1 MNFGDACAILEIGE
15 SYRNPLCPDELKK
28 QYRRKILQYHPDKN
42 HSENAAVLFRE
53 IRCAYEFLK
62 KSEQS
67 SDDEDDIHSYQSHL
81 FSFLK
86 NIFPIDES
94 AMQNKIFKL
103 LVQKLVD
110 CCETKAVTIMEKMD
124 KNLLVKI
131 YGVFVNY
138 KDVFH
143 FSGDFLQ
150 KVEQVISRKTQKD
163 ECVIV
168 NPDLDDLWDNNLYK
182 LVDGDDI
189 FLIPLWHHELVY
201 DNGESDLYVHV
212 IPVLPDNI
220 SIDADNHIHVSVK
233 YSVAELWKMDR
244 VEVAVGKRTF
254 TILREELLMKSHQTM
269 SLYKQ
274 GITQI
279 NDKNTLDVSRQGD
292 IVIHM
297 EIE

>member
-1 MNFGDACAILEIGE
+1 MNFLEACTILEIDE
-15 SYRNPLCPDELKK
+15 ACRNPLCLDELKR

-42 HSENAAVLFRE
+42 HSENAAIMFRE
-53 IRCAYEFLK
+53 IRSAYEFLK
-62 KSEQS
+62 TAEQS
-67 SDDEDDIHSYQSHL
+67 FDDEDDIHSYQTHL

-103 LVQKLVD
+103 IVQKLVD

-131 YGVFVNY
+131 HGVFVNY

-150 KVEQVISRKTQKD
+150 KVEQVIARKTQKD

-168 NPDLDDLWDNNLYK
+168 NPDLDDLWENNLYK
-182 LVDGDDI
+182 LVDGDDV

-201 DNGESDLYVHV
+201 DKGGSDLYVHV

-220 SIDADNHIHVSVK
+220 SIDAENNIHVFLK
-233 YSVAELWKMDR
+233 YSIVELWKMDR
-244 VEVAVGKRTF
+244 IEVVVGKRSF
-254 TILREELLMKSHQTM
+254 TILREHLAMKSHQTI
-269 SLYKQ
+269 SIYRQ

-279 NDKNTLDVSRQGD
+279 NDKNTLDISRQGD
-292 IVIHM
+292 IVVHL

>member
-1 MNFGDACAILEIGE
+1 MNFLEACNILEIDE
-15 SYRNPLCPDELKK
+15 SCRNPLCPEELKK

-53 IRCAYEFLK
+53 IRSAYELLK
-62 KSEQS
+62 NAEQS
-67 SDDEDDIHSYQSHL
+67 SDDEGDIENYQTHL

-103 LVQKLVD
+103 IVQKLVD
-110 CCETKAVTIMEKMD
+110 CCETKAVDIMEKMD

-131 YGVFVNY
+131 YGVFANY

-150 KVEQVISRKTQKD
+150 KVEQVIARKTQKD

-168 NPDLDDLWDNNLYK
+168 NPDLDDLWENNLYK
-182 LVDGDDI
+182 LVDGDDV

-201 DNGESDLYVHV
+201 DKNGSDLYVRV

-220 SIDADNHIHVSVK
+220 SIDADNNIHVYLK
-233 YSVAELWKMDR
+233 YTLSELWKMDR
-244 VEVAVGKRTF
+244 LEVAVGKRKF
-254 TILREELLMKSHQTM
+254 TCMREQLFMKSHQT
-269 SLYKQ
+269 LNIYRQ

-292 IVIHM
+292 VIVHV

>member
-1 MNFGDACAILEIGE
+1 MNFEKACHILEIDE
-15 SYRNPLCPDELKK
+15 IHRNPLCLDELKK

-42 HSENAAVLFRE
+42 HSENASIMFRE
-53 IRCAYEFLK
+53 IRSAYEFLK
-62 KSEQS
+62 TAEQS
-67 SDDEDDIHSYQSHL
+67 SDDEGDIENYQTHL

-94 AMQNKIFKL
+94 TMQNKIFKL
-103 LVQKLVD
+103 IVQKLVD

-124 KNLLVKI
+124 KTWLLKI

-150 KVEQVISRKTQKD
+150 KVEQVIARKTQND

-168 NPDLDDLWDNNLYK
+168 NPDVDDLWDNNLYK
-182 LVDGDDI
+182 LVDGDDV

-201 DNGESDLYVHV
+201 DKGGSDLYVRV

-220 SIDADNHIHVSVK
+220 SIDADNNIHIHIK
-233 YSVAELWKMDR
+233 YTLEELWKTDR
-244 VEVAVGKRTF
+244 VEVVVGKRTF
-254 TILREELLMKSHQTM
+254 TIAR
-269 SLYKQ
+269 
-274 GITQI
+274 
-279 NDKNTLDVSRQGD
+279 D
-292 IVIHM
+292 I
-297 EIE
+297 

>member
-1 MNFGDACAILEIGE
+1 MNFLEACTILEIDE
-15 SYRNPLCPDELKK
+15 ACRNPLCFDELKK

-42 HSENAAVLFRE
+42 HSENAAIMFRE
-53 IRCAYEFLK
+53 IRSAYEFLK

-67 SDDEDDIHSYQSHL
+67 FDDEDDIHSYQGHL

-103 LVQKLVD
+103 IVQKLVD
-110 CCETKAVTIMEKMD
+110 CCETKAVDIMEKMD

-131 YGVFVNY
+131 HGVFVNY

-150 KVEQVISRKTQKD
+150 KVEQVIARKTQKD

-182 LVDGDDI
+182 LVDGDDV

-201 DNGESDLYVHV
+201 DKGGSDLYVRV

-220 SIDADNHIHVSVK
+220 SIDAENNIHVFLK
-233 YSVAELWKMDR
+233 YSMVELWKMDR
-244 VEVAVGKRTF
+244 IEVVVGKRSF
-254 TILREELLMKSHQTM
+254 TILREHLAMKSHQTI
-269 SLYKQ
+269 SIYRQ

-279 NDKNTLDVSRQGD
+279 NDKNTLDISRQGD
-292 IVIHM
+292 IVVHL

>member
-1 MNFGDACAILEIGE
+1 MNFLEACNILEIDE
-15 SYRNPLCPDELKK
+15 SCRNPLCPEELKK

-42 HSENAAVLFRE
+42 QSENAAVMFRE
-53 IRCAYEFLK
+53 IRSAYELLK
-62 KSEQS
+62 NAEQS
-67 SDDEDDIHSYQSHL
+67 SDDEGDIENYQTHL

-103 LVQKLVD
+103 IVQKLVD
-110 CCETKAVTIMEKMD
+110 CCETKAVDIMEKMD

-131 YGVFVNY
+131 YGVFANY

-150 KVEQVISRKTQKD
+150 KVEQVIARKTQKD

-168 NPDLDDLWDNNLYK
+168 NPDLDDLWENNLYK
-182 LVDGDDI
+182 LVDGDDV

-201 DNGESDLYVHV
+201 DKNGSDLYVRV

-220 SIDADNHIHVSVK
+220 SIDADNNIHVYLK
-233 YSVAELWKMDR
+233 YTLAELWKMDR
-244 VEVAVGKRTF
+244 LEVAVGKRKF
-254 TILREELLMKSHQTM
+254 TCMREQLFMKSHQT
-269 SLYKQ
+269 LNIYRQ

-292 IVIHM
+292 VIVHV